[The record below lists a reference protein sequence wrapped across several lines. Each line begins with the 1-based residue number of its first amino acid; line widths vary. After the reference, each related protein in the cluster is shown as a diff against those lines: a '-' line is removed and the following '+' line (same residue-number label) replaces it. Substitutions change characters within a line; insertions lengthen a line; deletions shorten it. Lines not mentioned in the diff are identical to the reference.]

1 MFGKKTTDSNI
12 DHTITTLIGE
22 GCTIQGNI
30 ASKDYIKID
39 GNILGDLTVEGGVI
53 LGEKGHITG
62 NVRSNE
68 VIAYGKI
75 EGDVHADSLHLKSSC
90 SILGNIETQ
99 RLQIDSGAVYQG
111 GVTMQKSHSSASTS
125 TAHGTLVA
133 A

>member
-30 ASKDYIKID
+30 ASKAYIKID
-39 GNILGDLTVEGGVI
+39 GKILGDLTVEGGVI

-99 RLQIDSGAVYQG
+99 RLQIGSGAVYQG

>member
-1 MFGKKTTDSNI
+1 MFGKKTTDSSI

-30 ASKDYIKID
+30 ASKAYIKID
-39 GNILGDLTVEGGVI
+39 GKILGDLTVEGGVI

-99 RLQIDSGAVYQG
+99 SLQIDSGAVYQG
-111 GVTMQKSHSSASTS
+111 GVTMQKSHSNASTS
-125 TAHGTLVA
+125 TAHGTLA
-133 A
+133 AA

>member
-1 MFGKKTTDSNI
+1 MFGKKTTDNI

-30 ASKDYIKID
+30 TSKAYIKID
-39 GNILGDLTVEGGVI
+39 GKIIGDLTVEGGVI
-53 LGEKGHITG
+53 LGENGHITG

-99 RLQIDSGAVYQG
+99 SLQIDSGAVYQG
-111 GVTMQKSHSSASTS
+111 GVTMQKSHSNASTS
-125 TAHGTLVA
+125 TAHGTLA
-133 A
+133 AA